1 MNRVE
6 IRSLIQENNEWC
18 VSILIPTS
26 RTSPD
31 RRVDTEVL
39 KKSINHSKFLLS
51 KKNLPIG
58 VYDTMADS
66 IDKLA
71 TQVDPVHASEGL
83 GLFVSPDIA
92 RLVHFPFPIK
102 EKVIVDKT
110 FETRD
115 LYFLEQFSKPYYVLK
130 LTKNE
135 ANLFLLETGTV
146 AREITNNHF
155 PIRNSNEYEYARP
168 SIGTSFGYAR
178 KGFEKDKSMLNK
190 TRQEPFFR
198 EVQQNVLSYAKST
211 DLLITGS
218 KTVLSNFESVNDN
231 RLKIKAKIIGSFK
244 ERNDLFARARATY
257 FECKHQE
264 IQSLIDS
271 LDELAGMKKVASG
284 IREVW
289 AAAKAGK
296 GDVLLV
302 EKDFRKVG
310 YILQS
315 GEQVSLSVPLSKH
328 ETIPDLVDH
337 VIETINDKGG
347 RVVFTEDH
355 QLEKLD
361 HIALILRY

>member
-1 MNRVE
+1 M
-6 IRSLIQENNEWC
+6 
-18 VSILIPTS
+18 
-26 RTSPD
+26 
-31 RRVDTEVL
+31 
-39 KKSINHSKFLLS
+39 
-51 KKNLPIG
+51 G

-71 TQVDPVHASEGL
+71 AQVDPVHPSEGL

-92 RLVHFPFPIK
+92 RLVHFPFPVK

-115 LYFLEQFSKPYYVLK
+115 LYYLEQFAKPYYVLK

-155 PIRNSNEYEYARP
+155 PMRNTSEYEYARP

-190 TRQEPFFR
+190 TRQEPFFK

-231 RLKIKAKIIGSFK
+231 RLKIKGKIIGSFK

-257 FECKHQE
+257 FECKQQE

-271 LDELAGMKKVASG
+271 LDELIGMKKVASG

-310 YILQS
+310 YVLQS
-315 GEQVSLSVPLSKH
+315 GEQVSLSVPLAKH

-347 RVVFTEDH
+347 RVVFAEDH
-355 QLEKLD
+355 QLEKHD